1 MKVINTVYYLVGTD
15 EAAIIKVFANRS
27 AVQRKA
33 IASKYLAAYGKVNDR
48 FTLINN

>member
-1 MKVINTVYYLVGTD
+1 MKVINIVYNLVGTD

-33 IASKYLAAYGKVNDR
+33 IASKYLAAYGKVNAR
-48 FTLINN
+48 SILIDI

>member
-1 MKVINTVYYLVGTD
+1 MEVINTILNLVGTD

-33 IASKYLAAYGKVNDR
+33 IASKYLAAYGKVSDR